1 MEDYKERFEKEYHEL
16 EERID
21 KLEDLIVHAYMGK
34 LDFELNCPV
43 GLLEL
48 QLEQMKNYFNVLSI
62 RRSIE
67 IDGSKDRCLM

>member
-21 KLEDLIVHAYMGK
+21 KLQILIIRAYTGE

-48 QLEQMKNYFNVLSI
+48 QLKQMENYFNILSI

-67 IDGSKDRCLM
+67 IDGAEDRGLM

>member
-16 EERID
+16 EERIG
-21 KLEDLIVHAYMGK
+21 KLEDLIVKAYMGEV
-34 LDFELNCPV
+34 DFELNCPV

-48 QLEQMKNYFNVLSI
+48 QLEQMKNYFNILSI

>member
-21 KLEDLIVHAYMGK
+21 KLEDLIVKAYMGK
-34 LDFELNCPV
+34 ADFELNCPV

-48 QLEQMKNYFNVLSI
+48 QLEQMKNYFNILSI

-67 IDGSKDRCLM
+67 IDGSKNRCLM